1 MKILL
6 TGANGYIGRKILP
19 VLLAKG
25 HDVVCCV
32 RDKKRFVVPD
42 ALSGKIEIIELDLLK
57 KDTLAQIPK
66 DIDVAFYL
74 VHSMSSSRNYHNLES
89 ESANNFRK
97 AIEKTNCHQVI
108 YLSGIVNDAK
118 LSEHLSSRLGVE
130 KELAKGSY
138 HLSTLRAG
146 IVVGSGS
153 ASFGIISDLVEK
165 LPVMV
170 APKWLETKCQPIAID
185 DAISYLV
192 GSINNKEIYDKSFD
206 IGGPDI
212 LSYKEML
219 LQYAQARNL
228 KRKIFIVPVMTPKL
242 SSYWLYFVTS
252 TSYKL
257 ATALVD
263 SMKIEV
269 ICHDNKIQQ
278 YIKTDNLSYR
288 HALEKIFRSE
298 KEKTI
303 SA

>member
-1 MKILL
+1 M
-6 TGANGYIGRKILP
+6 
-19 VLLAKG
+19 
-25 HDVVCCV
+25 C
-32 RDKKRFVVPD
+32 
-42 ALSGKIEIIELDLLK
+42 
-57 KDTLAQIPK
+57 
-66 DIDVAFYL
+66 
-74 VHSMSSSRNYHNLES
+74 
-89 ESANNFRK
+89 
-97 AIEKTNCHQVI
+97 
-108 YLSGIVNDAK
+108 
-118 LSEHLSSRLGVE
+118 
-130 KELAKGSY
+130 
-138 HLSTLRAG
+138 
-146 IVVGSGS
+146 
-153 ASFGIISDLVEK
+153 SDL
-165 LPVMV
+165 

-192 GSINNKEIYDKSFD
+192 GSINNKEIYDRSFD

-219 LQYAQARNL
+219 LQYAQTRNL

-298 KEKTI
+298 KGKTI
-303 SA
+303 